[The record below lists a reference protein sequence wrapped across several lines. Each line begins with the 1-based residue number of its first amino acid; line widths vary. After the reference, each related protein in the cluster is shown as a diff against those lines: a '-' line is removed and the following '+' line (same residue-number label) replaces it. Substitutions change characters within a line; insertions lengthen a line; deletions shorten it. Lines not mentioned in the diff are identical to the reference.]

1 MSFGLE
7 SGSRRAEGLDGA
19 GTGHRAG
26 RRPGHLSRRLS
37 GLLAIGLLLLLSV
50 LLSVSVGSAM
60 LDLPTVLGALFSPDG
75 SIASVT
81 IHEVRIPRTVLA
93 LLVGAALGIAGG
105 LMQAMTNNPIAD
117 PGLLGINAGASFAVA
132 VGIGLF
138 GITSLGASVWWSMAG
153 TVVAA
158 VLLYLVATRGPIG
171 ATPVRLTLVGAALSA
186 VFTGASMA
194 LTYLNPQSFD
204 RMRFWLVGSVT
215 DRPVGT
221 IESVGWFVL
230 AGLLLAIWCVRGLNA
245 LALGDDVA
253 RSLGVNV
260 VLTRVLVLG
269 AIVLLCGAATAAAGP
284 IVFVGLMIPHLA
296 RRLFGPD
303 QRWIMAS
310 SMLLAPLLLVVA
322 DLLGRFIVW
331 PAELR
336 VGIVTALVGAPV
348 LIAMVRGTKK
358 ESW

>member
-1 MSFGLE
+1 MSIRQGDAPPGTTRAPQRATLRLAPRFVGLVV
-7 SGSRRAEGLDGA
+7 
-19 GTGHRAG
+19 
-26 RRPGHLSRRLS
+26 
-37 GLLAIGLLLLLSV
+37 LAALLLLFT
-50 LLSVSVGSAM
+50 LLSVCVGSAT
-60 LDLPTVLGALFSPDG
+60 LDLPTVLSALFSPDG

-81 IHEVRIPRTVLA
+81 VMEVRIPRTGLA
-93 LLVGAALGIAGG
+93 LLIGAALGVAGG
-105 LMQAMTNNPIAD
+105 LMQAMTNNPLAD
-117 PGLLGINAGASFAVA
+117 PGLLGINAGASCAVA
-132 VGIGLF
+132 VGIGVF
-138 GITSLGASVWWSMAG
+138 GVSTMAGSVWWSMGG

-158 VLLYLVATRGPIG
+158 VLLYLVASRGPIG

-194 LTYLNPQSFD
+194 LTYLNPLTFE

-221 IESVGWFVL
+221 IESVGWFVV
-230 AGLLLAIWCVRGLNA
+230 AGLLLAVLCVRGLNA

-260 VLTRVLVLG
+260 ALTRVLVLA

-303 QRWIMAS
+303 QRWIMAAS
-310 SMLLAPLLLVVA
+310 LLLAPLLVVVA
-322 DLLGRFIVW
+322 DLAGRFVVW
-331 PAELR
+331 PSELR
-336 VGIVTALVGAPV
+336 VGIVTALIGAPA
-348 LIAMVRGTKK
+348 LIAMVRGSNK